1 MTVDSKLPRER
12 NFPPR
17 IICPLGQTSS
27 GPPTSHCSGLSWAD
41 LCCFLWHLQI
51 FTQGLSFSGWGGRP
65 AGWKLQAGSTPG
77 SSLLPVSDGTFWL
90 MTLTGITWRMY
101 YHRLPEV
108 LMCSQWLPECP
119 GPSQWFASSF
129 LPWFPAS
136 LPGLPGSTSP
146 QNCLPLTAPLFQGD
160 PSLRYKVNYY
170 WLREYYK

>member
-1 MTVDSKLPRER
+1 MPTGADVLR
-12 NFPPR
+12 
-17 IICPLGQTSS
+17 SS
-27 GPPTSHCSGLSWAD
+27 HITLQWSLLS
-41 LCCFLWHLQI
+41 
-51 FTQGLSFSGWGGRP
+51 RP
-65 AGWKLQAGSTPG
+65 V
-77 SSLLPVSDGTFWL
+77 LLPVTLADLHSRAFLLRLRGPTCRLEAPGRQHSWEQPSPRSDGTFWL

-129 LPWFPAS
+129 LLWFPAS